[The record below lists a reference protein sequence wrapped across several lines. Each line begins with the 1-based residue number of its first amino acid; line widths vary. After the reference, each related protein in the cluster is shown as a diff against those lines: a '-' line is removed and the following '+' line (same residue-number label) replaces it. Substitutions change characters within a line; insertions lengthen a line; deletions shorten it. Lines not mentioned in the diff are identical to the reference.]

1 MKSYEEIKKEELE
14 GTSKYTDN
22 QFNLYFKFLKVLRS
36 LFTESFLWFASII
49 VFIGVWSVFHWLGF
63 FPIDFLTI
71 TMFVVSHFI
80 YWILKGKKSSIEL
93 IDDVAPELDLIL
105 KALGE
110 IKEIRKNG

>member
-14 GTSKYTDN
+14 GTSKYTDR
-22 QFNLYFKFLKVLRS
+22 QFNLYFKFFKGLR
-36 LFTESFLWFASII
+36 LIFTEGFFWFLSILTFLGI
-49 VFIGVWSVFHWLGF
+49 WSIFHWLGF

-80 YWILKGKKSSIEL
+80 YWILKGKKSTKEL
-93 IDDVAPELDLIL
+93 IDDVVPELELIL

-110 IKEIRKNG
+110 IKEIRKNR